1 MDWTVEDG
9 YRTETLRTFCGCDEA
24 GRGPLAGP
32 VFAAAVILPHGI
44 EIEGLNDS
52 KKLSPKKRDA
62 LYDRITEQA
71 IAYCVASASVE
82 EIETMNIL
90 EADLLAMRRA
100 IAGLSVRPDA
110 VLVDGNIARGFDLPA
125 FAVIK
130 GDALCPSISAASILA
145 KVSRDRYCTE
155 MDARYPAYGFSVHK
169 GYGTAAHR
177 KAILEFGPCP
187 EHRMSFLGKILK
199 NG

>member
-82 EIETMNIL
+82 EIKTMNIL

-155 MDARYPAYGFSVHK
+155 MDARYPAYGFAVHK